1 MKHSD
6 NFSCFIP
13 IYNKDLIFARYINI
27 MKYSVLIVLFFSFS
41 MAIGQSQGDLSP
53 AESSLIIQLKSQK
66 AWDDLLANTQL
77 QKAGVTWKPIGKS
90 FSLYELFTHK
100 DTVEEWK
107 RRLSNAP
114 GVLHVEHVGEVQ
126 LRNTEPN
133 DELYSEQWALPLMGA
148 PLAWNELDGARTAM
162 GDEIVVAVLDN
173 GFLVDH
179 PDLENQVWTNPHEI
193 PNNGID
199 DDNNGF
205 VDDVHGWEFLNDG
218 PDHNAGSH
226 GTPVA
231 GIIGASTNNT
241 EGIAGMAYNTKLM
254 PLTAAANSIPTPEIY
269 KALNYALDQRQKYN
283 SSQGQEGSFVVAINL
298 SLGIDFVFPEN
309 YPIWCNLLDS
319 LGKAGVIPVV
329 STTNS
334 PSLIDSVGDVPA
346 LCGTDLQITVT
357 KTTRQDEKDIFEG
370 GYSSNFVHLAAPGQL
385 IQSTSSSGTYGL
397 FGGTSASAPF
407 VSGAVALLY
416 SSPCVEFAERALSR
430 PYETALQVKA
440 LILNTTK
447 PLPSLEPIT
456 ITGGRLDIFEA
467 MKQANVSLCQRD
479 SNSILQ
485 FGPSIRINKVYPN
498 PNMGSVQVRFTP
510 ITLDPVEVRLYD
522 MVGRLAWEDQLSIQV
537 FEAEDLEFNLP
548 RSLASGTYILELS
561 QEGSRDRT
569 KIIYIP

>member
-1 MKHSD
+1 MHNPD
-6 NFSCFIP
+6 NFTCCVHIS
-13 IYNKDLIFARYINI
+13 NKDLIFAQYINI
-27 MKYSVLIVLFFSFS
+27 MKYPILMALLFSFGLLN
-41 MAIGQSQGDLSP
+41 GQTEGDLPP
-53 AESSLIIQLKSQK
+53 AESSLIIQLESQQ
-66 AWDDLLANTQL
+66 AWNEVIRNTQA
-77 QKAGVTWKPIGKS
+77 QKAGVTWKPIGKR
-90 FSLYELFTHK
+90 FPLYELFTHK
-100 DTVEEWK
+100 DTADEWK

-114 GVLHVEHVGEVQ
+114 GVVHVEQVGKVQ

-133 DELYSEQWALPLMGA
+133 DELYSEQWALPLIGA
-148 PLAWNELDGARTAM
+148 SLAWNELDGARTAM
-162 GDEIVVAVLDN
+162 EDEIVVAILDN

-205 VDDVHGWEFLNDG
+205 VDDVHGWEFLNNG
-218 PDHNAGSH
+218 PDHNVGSH

-254 PLTAAANSIPTPEIY
+254 PLTAAANSIPTPQIY
-269 KALNYALDQRQKYN
+269 RALNYALDQRQKYN
-283 SSQGQEGSFVVAINL
+283 ESQGQDGSFVVAINL

-346 LCGTDLQITVT
+346 LCGSDLQITVT

-370 GYSSNFVHLAAPGQL
+370 GYSSKFVHLAAPGQL

-416 SSPCVEFAERALSR
+416 SSPCVEFAERALSQ

-440 LILNTTK
+440 LLLNTAK
-447 PLPSLEPIT
+447 PLPSLEAIT

-467 MKQANVSLCQRD
+467 MKKSNVSLCQRD
-479 SNSILQ
+479 SSSLLQ
-485 FGPSIRINKVYPN
+485 FGPSIMINEVYPN
-498 PNMGSVQVRFTP
+498 PNMGSVKVRFTP
-510 ITLDPVEVRLYD
+510 ITLNPVEVRLYD
-522 MVGRLAWEDQLSIQV
+522 MIGRLALEEQLSIQV

-548 RSLASGTYILELS
+548 PSLASGTYILELS